1 MRHSMMILILLPLL
15 TAGCANTRAA
25 NARVEAWSAE
35 VEDARIELLVARLEN
50 KSDEEIAAARD
61 AFEASLEELRGAA
74 DAQVEAV
81 KADIQANLETGVR
94 TGALAVGV
102 PTPWAEILGTVAAGA
117 AATWVARDRRK
128 RLGKDPLQ
136 DPRIATPP
144 VHSVEVPKVATV
156 RQ

>member
-1 MRHSMMILILLPLL
+1 MKNLMYLIALLPLV
-15 TAGCANTRAA
+15 ACANTRAA
-25 NARVEAWSAE
+25 NAQLEAEAAE
-35 VEDARIELLVARLEN
+35 LEAARIELLVARLEN

-144 VHSVEVPKVATV
+144 VLSTNPPTITDI